1 MDNPLSDASRP
12 PVPPPLARMQARGR
26 PTPRPSGSGWLV
38 VALVLAALLAVS
50 LLVNLQQFF
59 SGLSGRAGRAAH
71 GPHSMEEIVVEHNRS
86 RHKIAVLDISGMI
99 VGDAWDRRSYGMV
112 SQFRDQLSRAAE
124 DDAVRGVVLRIYS
137 PGGEVLASDD
147 ISRIVREFQEHTDK
161 PVVASMGAVAASG
174 GYYVAAPCQ
183 WIVANELT
191 ITGSIGVIMQGY
203 NYRGLLDK
211 VGIRPHVYKSGKF
224 KDMLGPARSED
235 DIPDEERQMI
245 QDLIDQTFHRFK
257 DVVREGRKFAS
268 QLNDNTGR
276 QLAPNWESYA
286 DGRIL
291 SGQQAWEQGFVD
303 ELGNFDTAVRR
314 VQRLAGIPDAN
325 LIRYQRPLDFAN
337 LFRLFGG
344 SESRSIKVDLGV
356 DTPKLHPGQLY
367 FLPPALPF

>member
-1 MDNPLSDASRP
+1 MRP
-12 PVPPPLARMQARGR
+12 AVGRGGGFWLAL
-26 PTPRPSGSGWLV
+26 T
-38 VALVLAALLAVS
+38 LVLAVLLAFS
-50 LLVNLQQFF
+50 LLINLQQFLTGF
-59 SGLSGRAGRAAH
+59 SPRGARTAPGPRAF
-71 GPHSMEEIVVEHNRS
+71 EEVVIEHNRS
-86 RHKIAVLDISGMI
+86 RHKIAVLEITGMI

-112 SQFRDQLSRAAE
+112 SQFRDQLRRAAE

-147 ISRIVREFQEHTDK
+147 ISRIIREFQIETGK

-191 ITGSIGVIMQGY
+191 ITGSIGVIMQSY

-211 VGIRPHVYKSGKF
+211 VGVRPHIYKSGPF
-224 KDMLGPARSED
+224 KDMLSPAREKE
-235 DIPDEERQMI
+235 DIPDEERQMV
-245 QDLIDQTFHRFK
+245 QDLVDHTFGRFK
-257 DVVREGRKFAS
+257 EVVREGRDFAS
-268 QLNDNTGR
+268 QLNGDTGR
-276 QLAPNWESYA
+276 ALGPNWEAYA

-314 VQRLAGIPDAN
+314 LHRLAGIPDAD
-325 LIRYQRPLDFAN
+325 LIRYQRPLDFAS

-344 SESRSIKVDLGV
+344 TEGRSIKLDLGI
-356 DTPKLHPGQLY
+356 DMPRLTPGQLY
-367 FLPPALPF
+367 FLPPAPPF